1 MDLWYPPNDQP
12 HLLEWWRPLL
22 LASRAARVERFP
34 WPLHIDEVQLVGRV
48 DRGSRGAIWVYRHSE
63 SRGEIYID
71 ATGQTYKYTRT
82 PNAKSHGR
90 FNACPVRDA
99 LWRAALPTVVE
110 PIWYD
115 DPSPALANRGWADE
129 AYDAHDEADGDG
141 AAPGTEPR
149 RTSAPRRRGHLTVLD
164 GGRSLAG

>member
-1 MDLWYPPNDQP
+1 MMGGMDLWYPPNDQP

-99 LWRAALPTVVE
+99 LWRAALPTVVRSE
-110 PIWYD
+110 EH
-115 DPSPALANRGWADE
+115 PSDLQSLMRNSYALFCL
-129 AYDAHDEADGDG
+129 HTTQQ
-141 AAPGTEPR
+141 PQ
-149 RTSAPRRRGHLTVLD
+149 
-164 GGRSLAG
+164 